1 MGHGIC
7 GGLIGC
13 VEKAADGADC
23 IFVGLP
29 DLVFAHS
36 GDAHGNLGIAELH
49 AAFQNPFAGHMV
61 GCQVCFGEQ
70 DFYGICVYAGTGQ
83 DGQICSCFL
92 LKLFQKFDS
101 FQAGRGLSG
110 GQDGVDAQFFGLLQG
125 FKGIPAHIEGTVK
138 GNGHSVGGIHEFF
151 IYSI

>member
-1 MGHGIC
+1 MWRVNWLCREGGGRC
-7 GGLIGC
+7 GLHFRRSARSRIRSFRGCPWKLGDCGTACRFPESVCRTYGRLSGLFRRAGFLRHLRLC
-13 VEKAADGADC
+13 RHRPGWS
-23 IFVGLP
+23 
-29 DLVFAHS
+29 DLF
-36 GDAHGNLGIAELH
+36 LL
-49 AAFQNPFAGHMV
+49 
-61 GCQVCFGEQ
+61 
-70 DFYGICVYAGTGQ
+70 
-83 DGQICSCFL
+83 L